1 MHLLKLHPKHHQ
13 GLPYLFDMKFV
24 AEQIKDY
31 YESKNLSLNY
41 QSFYSHKSY
50 SEWTYGIDILPKL
63 TEYYSSHL
71 EHSAQFDV
79 RPLYTLYDY
88 KKLMVSRIKYI
99 EENKLYD
106 LNPVFLEGFIKI
118 RDKSQNILNLY
129 IKYALTQDK
138 QVPPKLI
145 SLFNELYLNEQVLL
159 EQLLNDF
166 SKNSLL

>member
-1 MHLLKLHPKHHQ
+1 
-13 GLPYLFDMKFV
+13 
-24 AEQIKDY
+24 
-31 YESKNLSLNY
+31 
-41 QSFYSHKSY
+41 
-50 SEWTYGIDILPKL
+50 
-63 TEYYSSHL
+63 
-71 EHSAQFDV
+71 
-79 RPLYTLYDY
+79 
-88 KKLMVSRIKYI
+88 MVSRIKYI